1 MRFLRN
7 LRPCRGPFWA
17 FPFLN
22 VEFRKIC
29 YSCHFRY
36 SVFLDSGFLEALLAL
51 VTFAIFAKFADL
63 LKPFLTFSLSK
74 CRILLN
80 LLFLLVFVLAY
91 IKETPWDTMTL
102 EYQKSFPVLLKI
114 VNRSNLVLKS
124 FSHNIELSFLKLRP
138 RPKKKKNKHFAPIF
152 LPLYSQILSLESCRM
167 LLGAGWNTKGK
178 GSEPCVILSPQSG
191 VLGAFVR
198 VWFFQARSRCLGHFA
213 ISLNARI
220 SARQL

>member
-1 MRFLRN
+1 MLLLPFLRN
-7 LRPCRGPFWA
+7 LRPCRGPSWA

-80 LLFLLVFVLAY
+80 LLFSLVFVLAY

-124 FSHNIELSFLKLRP
+124 SSDNIDLVFKTATQT
-138 RPKKKKNKHFAPIF
+138 KKKQALYTHFSSF
-152 LPLYSQILSLESCRM
+152 ILSNSITRIM
-167 LLGAGWNTKGK
+167 SNALG
-178 GSEPCVILSPQSG
+178 SG
-191 VLGAFVR
+191 MKYQKR
-198 VWFFQARSRCLGHFA
+198 RK
-213 ISLNARI
+213 
-220 SARQL
+220 